1 MQGKIALEEHFAF
14 EGTLA
19 GAEFLHGKSAF
30 WPILRR
36 QLLDL
41 HQERIEKMD
50 ALGIEYSILSLN
62 APTAQAMTNKQEAID
77 LCRRA
82 NDFLAEEIAKNP
94 KRLGGFATLP
104 LLDPDAATTE
114 LIRAVK
120 ELGFYGGLTNGFSHK
135 EGNAESAVYYDEK
148 QYWPMFAEI
157 EKMGCIFYMHPRDP
171 ITSQQLMYKDHPWL
185 LTAAWAFG
193 VETGTHT
200 LRLICSGL
208 FDKYP
213 KLKVL
218 VGHLGEGLTFHRWR
232 IDHCIARDPR
242 GIQIKRKPS
251 EYLHHNFYF
260 STSGN
265 FVDQS
270 LQNAV
275 AEMGA
280 DRILFSADY
289 PYEKMEEAA
298 EWFDRAAIGEND
310 RQKIGRTNAIKLLG
324 LKLGCGCGHEG
335 CTK

>member
-41 HQERIEKMD
+41 HEERIAKMD
-50 ALGIEYSILSLN
+50 ALGIEYAILSLN

-82 NDFLAEEIAKNP
+82 NDYLAEQVAKRP
-94 KRLGGFATLP
+94 DRLGGFATLP
-104 LLDPDAATTE
+104 MLDAEAATAE
-114 LIRAVK
+114 LIRSVK
-120 ELGFYGGLTNGFSHK
+120 DLGFKGGLTNGFSHQV
-135 EGNAESAVYYDEK
+135 GNPESAVYYDEK
-148 QYWPMFAEI
+148 QYWPFFEQV
-157 EKMGCIFYMHPRDP
+157 EKLDCIFYMHPRDP
-171 ITSQQLMYKDHPWL
+171 TASQQLMYTGHPWL

-208 FDKYP
+208 FDHYP

-232 IDHCIARDPR
+232 IDHCVARDPR
-242 GIQIKRKPS
+242 GISIKKKPS
-251 EYLHHNFYF
+251 EYLHSNFYF
-260 STSGN
+260 TTSGN
-265 FVDQS
+265 FTDLS

-275 AEMGA
+275 QEMGA

-298 EWFDRAAIGEND
+298 EWFDRAPIGEND
-310 RQKIGRTNAIKLLG
+310 RMKIGRTNAIKLLD
-324 LKLGCGCGHEG
+324 LKLGTGKGKG
-335 CTK
+335 AAR